1 MGGGTKGK
9 VIQGIMNLIRSKYG
23 EEAIDTL
30 ENLYSSG
37 KLKLNDLKKQFME
50 DREAVESFQQREKLS
65 NMPDE
70 IKVEPR
76 KILDVP
82 EVPEGFSTSKEK
94 LLEQFPEI
102 DEEFAETMMEMDKD
116 LLGRTIMMLKNRRLN
131 PELYDELLEKYGD
144 TLEFQSKFDEAI
156 RKTKNAYGG
165 LIDEG
170 VSTLFMEK

>member
-1 MGGGTKGK
+1 
-9 VIQGIMNLIRSKYG
+9 
-23 EEAIDTL
+23 
-30 ENLYSSG
+30 
-37 KLKLNDLKKQFME
+37 
-50 DREAVESFQQREKLS
+50 
-65 NMPDE
+65 
-70 IKVEPR
+70 
-76 KILDVP
+76 
-82 EVPEGFSTSKEK
+82 
-94 LLEQFPEI
+94 
-102 DEEFAETMMEMDKD
+102 MMEMDKD